1 MDAEGNSPT
10 FPHLRGL
17 KEGDVAS
24 SRIKQVSLTLAQNDA
39 FVLPQ
44 DLKILALPCLMTAVC
59 ACKYYKVLEV
69 VRMPVSGCQWAIW
82 CDSPVPGQC

>member
-24 SRIKQVSLTLAQNDA
+24 SRIKQVSLRWLWTDDPLS
-39 FVLPQ
+39 PQ
-44 DLKILALPCLMTAVC
+44 GIATSYAGSLGLQ
-59 ACKYYKVLEV
+59 
-69 VRMPVSGCQWAIW
+69 VRS
-82 CDSPVPGQC
+82 SH

>member
-24 SRIKQVSLTLAQNDA
+24 SRIKQVSLRWLWTDA
-39 FVLPQ
+39 PRSTQDAGLP
-44 DLKILALPCLMTAVC
+44 LLMLAVC
-59 ACKYYKVLEV
+59 AC
-69 VRMPVSGCQWAIW
+69 R
-82 CDSPVPGQC
+82 CDQSH